1 MNGFFAVAFASL
13 ASFGGYIIGGI
24 DSLVLVLFGI
34 VLLDYITGMIA
45 SFIEG
50 TLSSKVGLKGIAMKI
65 FIFAVVATAHF
76 IDSLIW
82 ENNMLRDATIFFYI
96 LNEVISILENAGRA
110 GLPIPTFLVNAVELL
125 KQKVKSKN
133 NSKK

>member
-1 MNGFFAVAFASL
+1 
-13 ASFGGYIIGGI
+13 
-24 DSLVLVLFGI
+24 
-34 VLLDYITGMIA
+34 MIA

-65 FIFAVVATAHF
+65 FIFAIVATAHF

-125 KQKVKSKN
+125 KQTVKSKN